1 MFAGFAS
8 LLLYSYNSLRRGGDA
23 LLGVADNMFEKVL
36 DR

>member
-23 LLGVADNMFEKVL
+23 LLGVADMFEKVL